1 MYRVQLTINES
12 AAMKRRISRQN
23 LQLNVDPEQWQILIL
38 LTFLDLNFFRGER
51 MRMTSLEHKA
61 FGKV

>member
-1 MYRVQLTINES
+1 
-12 AAMKRRISRQN
+12 MKIRISRRN

-51 MRMTSLEHKA
+51 MSMTSLEHKA
-61 FGKV
+61 FGKEQRSLLLDKC